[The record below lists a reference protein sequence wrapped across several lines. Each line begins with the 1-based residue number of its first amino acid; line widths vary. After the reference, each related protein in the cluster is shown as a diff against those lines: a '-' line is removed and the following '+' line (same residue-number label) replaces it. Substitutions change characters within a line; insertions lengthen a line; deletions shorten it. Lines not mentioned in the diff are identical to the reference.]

1 MQRRN
6 FIKVSIAGSGGLLL
20 TIPIS
25 CNTKKEIRETG
36 TFHSVNAYLKIS
48 TTGLVEITNPVPE
61 IGQGVNTA
69 LPMLVAEE
77 LEVDWKDVIINQA
90 KAGMDYEGSNQRAAG
105 SYSVRAFWNPMRQA
119 GAVAREL
126 LIAAAAASFQ
136 TEPQNCYA
144 KKGKVF
150 DRRNDS
156 YLPYGALL
164 DKAATLPLPTDVRLK
179 EKSEFELIG
188 KSPKSKFT
196 DKIIKGKVRFGHDV
210 RIENMHYA
218 SIEKNDVYAATVN
231 SFNEE
236 EVLALPDVKWVFKL
250 PYHGSNPTR
259 PYCREGVVV
268 VATSAWGALKA
279 RKALK
284 IDWNLG
290 PNASES
296 TTKLHALCKGL
307 IASKGDYLVKDDG
320 NVNAVFSTS
329 NEVVEATYH
338 LPFIVHIPMETV
350 NCTVDL
356 KENSCEI
363 WSTTQMPNVELGF
376 VSDFLE
382 MPTEQITIHIPRI
395 GGGFG
400 RRLSVDFT
408 LEAVKIAQKINVPVQ
423 LFYTR
428 EDDIKYGGCRPFSYH
443 KLRAT
448 VNEEG
453 YLSAWLHRQAGT
465 SRYAFRE
472 NREPHESE
480 FFPNHFPANLVENF
494 RLEYSLAKSNL
505 ERTLIRAPGNNA
517 LAFPVESFIDELAHH
532 ANKDPLEFRLR
543 LLGEIEKEFVF
554 DEEEG
559 DVINTQRM
567 KEVLQLAAENANW
580 GKKLPKG
587 RGMGIAGYFTFN
599 SYVAYVAEVSVDM
612 ETGKLDIHKYTA
624 AVDCGTPLNPDGIRA
639 QTEGGI
645 IDGLSATL
653 HQEITVENGMS
664 QQSNF
669 NDYHVLRMMDS
680 PREIEV
686 HIVQNDYPPT
696 GIGEP
701 PYPPAAPTLCNAIY
715 AACGIRIRKLPI
727 GNQLEKAIKNA
738 SVYY

>member
-1 MQRRN
+1 MKRRN
-6 FIKVSIAGSGGLLL
+6 FIKVGIACSGGLLL
-20 TIPIS
+20 TIPFS
-25 CNTKKEIRETG
+25 CNTKNKIREKG
-36 TFHSVNAYLKIS
+36 TFHSLNAYLKIS
-48 TTGLVEITNPVPE
+48 TTGFVEITNPVPE
-61 IGQGVNTA
+61 IGQGISTA

-77 LEVDWKDVIINQA
+77 LGVDWKDIVVKQA
-90 KAGMDYEGSNQRAAG
+90 KASTEYEGSNQRAAG

-119 GAVAREL
+119 GAIAREL
-126 LIAAAAASFQ
+126 LIKAAAESFQ
-136 TEPQNCYA
+136 TDPQNCYA
-144 KKGKVF
+144 ENGKVYN
-150 DRRNDS
+150 RENDS
-156 YLPYGALL
+156 YLPYGELVQ
-164 DKAATLPLPTDVRLK
+164 KAATYEILPEAPLK
-179 EKSEFELIG
+179 EKSEFKLIG
-188 KSPKSKFT
+188 KSPRNKSADQVAT
-196 DKIIKGKVRFGHDV
+196 GKIQYGHDV
-210 RIENMHYA
+210 RVDNMLYA

-236 EVLALPDVKWVFKL
+236 EVLSIPGVKRVFKL
-250 PYHGSNPTR
+250 PYHGSNPDR

-268 VATSAWGALKA
+268 VATSAWGALKG

-284 IDWNLG
+284 IDWDLG
-290 PNASES
+290 PNTDES
-296 TTKLHALCKGL
+296 TERLHNLCKDF
-307 IASKGDYLVKDDG
+307 ISSKGDYLVKDDG
-320 NVNAVFSTS
+320 DVDTVFRAAD
-329 NEVVEATYH
+329 ELVEATYH
-338 LPFIVHIPMETV
+338 MPFIVHIPMETV

-356 KENSCEI
+356 KEDSCEI

-382 MPTEQITIHIPRI
+382 MPQGKITIHIPRI

-408 LEAVKIAQKINVPVQ
+408 LEAVKIAQKVNAPVQ

-443 KLRAT
+443 KMTAAVDEAGNLA
-448 VNEEG
+448 
-453 YLSAWLHRQAGT
+453 AWLHQQAGT

-480 FFPNHFPANLVENF
+480 FFPNHFPANLISDF
-494 RLEYSLAKSNL
+494 RLEYSLAESNL

-517 LAFPVESFIDELAHH
+517 LAFPVESFMDEIAHH

-543 LLGEIEKEFVF
+543 LLGDIEREFVF

-567 KEVLQLAAENANW
+567 KEVLKLAAVKANW

-599 SYVAYVAEVSVDM
+599 SYVAHIAEVSVDM
-612 ETGKLDIHKYTA
+612 QTGKLDIHSYTS

-645 IDGLSATL
+645 MDGLSATL
-653 HQEITVENGMS
+653 HQEITVENGVA

-669 NDYHVLRMMDS
+669 HNYKVLRMMDS
-680 PREIEV
+680 PKKVDV
-686 HIVQNDYPPT
+686 HIVQNNYPPM

-701 PYPPAAPTLCNAIY
+701 PYPPAAPALCNAIY

-738 SVYY
+738 SV